1 MAYAYVCS
9 HVEVA
14 LSQPW
19 FVPRSLLTG
28 WRREALAQAFA
39 GKAGRDELAMPS
51 ADASVGAPVSRL
63 VSQSGA
69 EKAPAAQ
76 SLPASSS
83 SPATDEAR
91 PNQPHLTYQANVA
104 NHLAR
109 RFYERNGFQ
118 VDEMAMEC
126 GRTEGRD
133 YLLMTCRHCLR
144 YEFGWCRK
152 RGGAAAQLAEP
163 LYLNLND
170 GRRFRL
176 EFDCRRC
183 EMKVWNA

>member
-1 MAYAYVCS
+1 
-9 HVEVA
+9 
-14 LSQPW
+14 
-19 FVPRSLLTG
+19 
-28 WRREALAQAFA
+28 
-39 GKAGRDELAMPS
+39 MPS
-51 ADASVGAPVSRL
+51 ADASAGASAAGS

-69 EKAPAAQ
+69 EKTPAVQ
-76 SLPASSS
+76 RLPASSS
-83 SPATDEAR
+83 SPASDEAR

-109 RFYERNGFQ
+109 RFYERNGFH

-126 GRTEGRD
+126 GRAEGRD